1 MTKLCYENLIK
12 ETVNDNAVSFIIE
25 EDELIF
31 DVAYKVLQRQEKNGL
46 IKCGKLSYNGKIK
59 LVYDVSKYKSL
70 SILIPN
76 MNSQNYLLVI
86 SKIVDILKSIE
97 ENGFVKLEN
106 THISIEKI
114 YIDND
119 DLSVH
124 MICLPI
130 NKPIIYN
137 NHQLLYDDLKNI
149 VTTTIEKYPQLQTSE
164 LNNLIPGVSLNL
176 INSNENIEK
185 NLESEESVTIE
196 QEVSEAIVDKNKTK
210 KKSVIIDA
218 ILSLVTN
225 KSTDSKRTNT
235 KYEKVQQ
242 QLVLS
247 SINLENNIKLVIDK
261 PIYTIGKQEG
271 SVNGVIKNQK
281 TISRVHCKVINENKK
296 NYIVD
301 MGSLNGTYINNRKI
315 LEGEKVDISK
325 GDVVK
330 LSCIEFLVV

>member
-114 YIDND
+114 YIDID

-325 GDVVK
+325 GDVIK